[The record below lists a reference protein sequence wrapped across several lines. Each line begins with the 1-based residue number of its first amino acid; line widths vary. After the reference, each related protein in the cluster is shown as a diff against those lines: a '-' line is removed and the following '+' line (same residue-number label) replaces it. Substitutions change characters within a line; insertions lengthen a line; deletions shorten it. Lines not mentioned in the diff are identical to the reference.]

1 MLHRKASCNVGIR
14 DEFGIP
20 MTRPTLSVVVP
31 TFNSQATI
39 KAALESVY
47 SQTIKPDEVLVIDDE
62 SSDNTCAIVTSN
74 FPEVRLMKKQ
84 NGGPSSARNLGIRNA
99 RFEWIAFLDADDIW
113 ARDKNEIQLDEVAR
127 NPKAVLVACNWSDS
141 AMALLDAE
149 TMRTRQLPSKK
160 IWTSD
165 ILVLN
170 RFQTSTV
177 IARRAQ
183 LDQVHGFRSEL
194 DGAEDWDMWLR
205 LSRLG
210 EVVIIEEPLVYYRDT
225 NGGYSKNL
233 MRLMNSMQKM
243 MERESENMSINP
255 RLLKKIWAWHYLR
268 FCVGFLLIKD
278 GRGART
284 SIASAMKDGLTR
296 QLPSASWDYLLPFLA
311 HRVRRR
317 LQH

>member
-1 MLHRKASCNVGIR
+1 
-14 DEFGIP
+14 
-20 MTRPTLSVVVP
+20 MTRPTLSAVIP
-31 TFNSQATI
+31 TYNSQETI
-39 KAALESVY
+39 KAALESIY
-47 SQTIKPDEVLVIDDE
+47 AQTIKPDEVLVIDDE

-74 FPEVRLMKKQ
+74 FPEARLIKKQ
-84 NGGPSSARNLGIRNA
+84 NGGPSSARNLGIKNA

-113 ARDKNEIQLDEVAR
+113 ARDKNEIQLDEAVK
-127 NPKAVLVACNWSDS
+127 NPKAVIVACNWSDS
-141 AMALLDAE
+141 ATALLEAE
-149 TMRTRQLPSKK
+149 KIRPRQLRSKK

-183 LDQVHGFRSEL
+183 LDQIDGFRSEL

-210 EVVIIEEPLVYYRDT
+210 EVVVIEEPLVYYRDT

-243 MERESENMSINP
+243 MERESENISINP

-268 FCVGFLLIKD
+268 FCVGFLLVKD
-278 GRGART
+278 SHGAKA
-284 SIASAMKDGLTR
+284 SIASAMSDGLTR
-296 QLPSASWDYLLPFLA
+296 QLPSASLDYLLPFLA

-317 LQH
+317 LQHRTNRDLGA